1 MEFCHNPVGIRSQ
14 GSGSTVPMKYIR
26 DCWDCVLMRP
36 VLEYCVQFWA
46 SQYKREENYGRE
58 PDLGQLAGDMRAGV
72 VSLAFKVFET
82 VSHDIAIDKPGKRG
96 LDEDSEVRTDSPG
109 SSLV

>member
-1 MEFCHNPVGIRSQ
+1 
-14 GSGSTVPMKYIR
+14 
-26 DCWDCVLMRP
+26 
-36 VLEYCVQFWA
+36 
-46 SQYKREENYGRE
+46 
-58 PDLGQLAGDMRAGV
+58 MRAGV
-72 VSLAFKVFET
+72 VSLAFKVFGT